1 MAKGILQQVRMIVTD
16 LDGTLL
22 GRNSE
27 VVPEN
32 AAALRRAAAQ
42 GLIVA
47 FASGR
52 LPAVCSRIA
61 LNAGLTGCR
70 IIGMNGA
77 MIWDAPYGGVI
88 RETFYP
94 RPLAEAVVGI
104 LRAEGCVYNV
114 YTTGGVYT
122 NRRMDDEEADRFR
135 RRFSIAGVPVV
146 IAEDAGERAL
156 SVSVAKF
163 LVKQGDTAEGFRRAR
178 QQVSALPGI
187 YLTASSAD
195 NFEVMQDGIGKAEA
209 VRLLAARLSISM
221 DSVMA
226 FGDFDND
233 IGMLKACGYP
243 VAMGNASDA
252 AKNAAKYITAD
263 HMAGGVGYA
272 VDALLDG
279 RLDALQKA

>member
-1 MAKGILQQVRMIVTD
+1 MIVSD

-27 VVPEN
+27 VPPAN
-32 AAALRRAAAQ
+32 AEALQRAAAQ

-61 LNAGLTGCR
+61 LNAGLTECR

-77 MIWDAPYGGVI
+77 MIWDGPYGNAV
-88 RETFYP
+88 REIFYP
-94 RPLAEAVVGI
+94 RPLAEIVINI
-104 LRAEGCVYNV
+104 LKAEGCVYNV
-114 YTTGGVYT
+114 YTTSGVYT
-122 NRRMDDEEADRFR
+122 NRRLSEEEAEHFR

-146 IAEDAGERAL
+146 IADDAGERSL
-156 SVSVAKF
+156 SVSIAKF
-163 LVKQGDTAEGFRRAR
+163 LVKQGDTAEGFSRAR
-178 QQVSALPGI
+178 EQISALPGI
-187 YLTASSAD
+187 YLTASAAD
-195 NFEVMQDGIGKAEA
+195 NFEVMQTGIGKAEA
-209 VRLLAARLSISM
+209 VGLLADRLSIGM

-233 IGMLKACGYP
+233 IEMLKACGYP

-252 AKNAAKYITAD
+252 AKEAAQYITAD
-263 HMAGGVGYA
+263 HMIGGVGYA
-272 VDALLDG
+272 VNALLDG
-279 RLDALQKA
+279 RLEELKKT